1 MASRTA
7 ADVLIDAL
15 EDWGV
20 SVIFGLPGDGINGI
34 MESLRQR
41 QERVRFVQVRH
52 EESAAFMACAYA
64 KYTGKLGVCLST
76 SGPGAIHLLNGLYD
90 AKMDGASVLAIT
102 GMPYHDLI
110 GTWTQQDVQTDR
122 LFSDVAAVSERIM
135 GPAHVET
142 ITDMACR
149 VAMDYHTV
157 SHIAFPVDLQSAEM
171 GKDKRSK
178 RNVAGHSSDVPV
190 DDGVIP
196 PTVDLKLAAALLND
210 GKRIAIMAGRGAL
223 RASHELELTAA
234 MLGAPV
240 IKPLLGKGSMA
251 DDSAYTTGGVGLLGT
266 KPSQDALENCDTLL
280 IVGSSFPY
288 IEFYPKPGQARC
300 VQIELDPK
308 RIGLR
313 YPADV
318 GLIGDAART
327 LRALL
332 PLLENHA
339 DRSFL
344 EKAQAGMREWR
355 QNLLTQATAEGK
367 PMKPQ
372 AVVHQLDRH
381 LAENA
386 IISLD
391 SGTVTQWGARFI
403 NIKGSQMLSV
413 SGTLASMGCALPYT
427 IAAQIAHPER
437 QCVALCGDGG
447 FTMTM
452 GELATAVKYKLPI
465 KVVILNNSSL
475 GMIKW
480 EQMVF
485 LGNPEYGCELQKID
499 FAAFARA
506 CGAEGF
512 SVDDPADLPRVLDD
526 AMAIDGPVV
535 IDATVDTNEPP
546 MPPKVTKDQ
555 AMHFAQA
562 LLKGEPNREKIAL
575 TVLSDKVR
583 QMI

>member
-90 AKMDGASVLAIT
+90 AKLDGASVLAIT

-149 VAMDYHTV
+149 AAMDYHTV
-157 SHIAFPVDLQSAEM
+157 AHIAFPVDLQSAEM

-178 RNVAGHSSDVPV
+178 RNIAGHSSDVAI
-190 DDGVIP
+190 DEGVIP
-196 PTVDLKLAAALLND
+196 PTVDLKLAAAILND
-210 GKRIAIMAGRGAL
+210 GKRIAILAGRGAL

-240 IKPLLGKGSMA
+240 IKALLGKGAMA
-251 DDSAYTTGGVGLLGT
+251 DDSAYTTGGIGLLGT
-266 KPSQDALENCDTLL
+266 RPSQDAIESCDTLL

-288 IEFYPKPGQARC
+288 IEYYPKPGQARC

-308 RIGLR
+308 RIGMR
-313 YPADV
+313 YPVDV
-318 GLIGDAART
+318 GLVGDAART

-332 PLLENHA
+332 PLLQNHA

-344 EKAQAGMREWR
+344 ENAQAGMREWR
-355 QNLLTQATAEGK
+355 QLLFTQATADGR

-372 AVVHQLDRH
+372 AVVHQLDQH

-391 SGTVTQWGARFI
+391 SGTVTQWGARYV

-413 SGTLASMGCALPYT
+413 SGTLASMGCALPYA

-465 KVVILNNSSL
+465 KVVVLNNSSL

-485 LGNPEYGCELQKID
+485 LGNPEYGCELEKID

-512 SVDDPADLPRVLDD
+512 SVDDPKDLPRVLDD

-535 IDATVDTNEPP
+535 IDATVDPYEPP

-555 AMHFAQA
+555 ALHFARA

-575 TVLSDKVR
+575 TVISDKVR
-583 QMI
+583 EMV